1 MSDYTEKN
9 SNLIPQIDIPCFAWN
24 SQAEQGFLF
33 FKAKSLSGSMVILLE
48 NQGTNPRIMHTL
60 LPIWIKCAII
70 QMFGKNKNK
79 NYIRKEVVIYAD
91 KINKNRRRRSE

>member
-1 MSDYTEKN
+1 
-9 SNLIPQIDIPCFAWN
+9 
-24 SQAEQGFLF
+24 
-33 FKAKSLSGSMVILLE
+33 MVILLE

-91 KINKNRRRRSE
+91 EIDKDRRG